1 MKLLFSLAVI
11 TQENQKVEDLI
22 KPYIRKNYDDNL
34 ELCIKNQRNYITGVL
49 FGSFDDERYDGR
61 LLLIKNKNGKS
72 CLGYKAKIKD
82 VDWQKMVELENKQLK
97 EEGINIEKNMVDLEK
112 SFGFTNSIITP
123 DGNWHGMIP
132 LDLITI
138 GFTEKEPCKEYI
150 KNYYTKYIKPFE
162 RNGSI
167 TILTCNI

>member
-22 KPYIRKNYDDNL
+22 KPYIRENYDDNL

-82 VDWQKMVELENKQLK
+82 VEWNKMIDLENEQLK
-97 EEGINIEKNMVDLEK
+97 KEGVNIEKNKVDLEK
-112 SFGFTNSIITP
+112 AFGFTNSIITP

-132 LDLITI
+132 LDLISI

-162 RNGSI
+162 EAGSI

>member
-11 TQENQKVEDLI
+11 TDKDQNVEDLI
-22 KPYIRKNYDDNL
+22 KPYIRKNYNDNL
-34 ELCIKNQRNYITGVL
+34 QSCIKKKRNYISGVL
-49 FGSFDDERYDGR
+49 FGSFDDDLYDGR
-61 LLLIKNKNGKS
+61 LLLIKNRNSKN
-72 CLGYKAKIKD
+72 CLGHKAKIKD
-82 VDWQKMVELENKQLK
+82 VEWKKMVELENKQLK
-97 EEGINIEKNMVDLEK
+97 EEGVNIEENKVDLEK

-123 DGNWHGMIP
+123 DGEWHGMIP

-138 GFTEKEPCKEYI
+138 GFPEKEPCKEYI

-162 RNGSI
+162 ENGSI

>member
-11 TQENQKVEDLI
+11 TEQNQKVEDLI
-22 KPYIRKNYDDNL
+22 KPYIRKNDNDSL
-34 ELCIKNQRNYITGVL
+34 ELCIKKKTNYISGVL

-61 LLLIKNKNGKS
+61 LLLIKNKNGKN

-82 VDWQKMVELENKQLK
+82 VEWQKMVEQENEQLK
-97 EEGINIEKNMVDLEK
+97 EDGINIEKNRADLEK
-112 SFGFTNSIITP
+112 AFGFTNAIITP

-132 LDLITI
+132 LNLITM
-138 GFTEKEPCKEYI
+138 GFPDKKSCGDYI
-150 KNYYTKYIKPFE
+150 KNYYTQYIKPYE
-162 RNGSI
+162 KYGSI

>member
-11 TQENQKVEDLI
+11 TEKNQKVEDLI
-22 KPYIRKNYDDNL
+22 KPYIRKNYNDDL
-34 ELCIKNQRNYITGVL
+34 ESCIKKQKNYISGVL
-49 FGSFDDERYDGR
+49 FGSFDDDMYDGR
-61 LLLIKNKNGKS
+61 LLLIKNKDGKN
-72 CLGYKAKIKD
+72 CLAHRAKIKE
-82 VDWQKMVELENKQLK
+82 VEWQKMVEKENKQLK
-97 EEGINIEKNMVDLEK
+97 EEGVNLEENRVDLEK
-112 SFGFTNSIITP
+112 SFGFTHSIITP
-123 DGNWHGMIP
+123 DGKWHGMMP

-162 RNGSI
+162 ETGSI

>member
-11 TQENQKVEDLI
+11 TQEGQKVEDLI

-61 LLLIKNKNGKS
+61 LILIKNKNDKS
-72 CLGYKAKIKD
+72 CLGHKAKIKD
-82 VDWQKMVELENKQLK
+82 VEWKK
-97 EEGINIEKNMVDLEK
+97 MVDLENK
-112 SFGFTNSIITP
+112 ELKENGVDIEKNKVDLEKTFGFTNSLITP
-123 DGNWHGMIP
+123 DGKWHGMKP
-132 LDLITI
+132 LNLIEI

-162 RNGSI
+162 ETGSI